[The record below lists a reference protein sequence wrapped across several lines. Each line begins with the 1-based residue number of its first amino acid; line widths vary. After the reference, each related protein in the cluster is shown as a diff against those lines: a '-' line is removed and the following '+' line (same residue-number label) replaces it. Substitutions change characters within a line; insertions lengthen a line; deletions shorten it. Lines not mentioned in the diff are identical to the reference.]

1 MLTTATKIMA
11 IDKSLTE
18 EEKPLLEHFIK
29 VATSKIEEYCNRKFE
44 KSEFQDFVEA
54 PTYQHIFKN
63 YPVISTTFTDYKR
76 LDKERGIIYFNS
88 PQKELFIDYTAG
100 YESTEIPPELEL
112 AVLMYYKTF
121 VQNGE
126 LRDFAKS
133 SYRLADES
141 ENYVAIEKL
150 FNGSIPNVVANLVSG
165 YRGRI

>member
-1 MLTTATKIMA
+1 MLTTVDKIMA

-18 EEKPLLEHFIK
+18 EERPLLEHFIK

-44 KSEFQDFVEA
+44 KSDFQDFIDE
-54 PTYQHIFKN
+54 PSLQHNFKN
-63 YPVISTTFTDYKR
+63 YPVVSTTFTDYKR

-88 PQKELFIDYTAG
+88 PQNNIGIDYTAG
-100 YESTEIPPELEL
+100 YEAENIPPDLEL

-150 FNGSIPNVVANLVSG
+150 FNGSIPSIVANLISG

>member
-1 MLTTATKIMA
+1 MLTTAEKIMA

-18 EEKPLLEHFIK
+18 EERPLLEHFIK
-29 VATSKIEEYCNRKFE
+29 VAQRKIEEYCNRKFE
-44 KSEFQDFVEA
+44 KSDFQDFIDD
-54 PTYQHIFKN
+54 PSLQHNFKN

-88 PQKELFIDYTAG
+88 PQCNVGIDYTAG
-100 YESTEIPPELEL
+100 YDSEEIPPDLEL

-150 FNGSIPNVVANLVSG
+150 FNGSIPSVVANLISG
-165 YRGRI
+165 HRGRI

>member
-1 MLTTATKIMA
+1 MLTTVDKIMD

-18 EEKPLLEHFIK
+18 DEKPLLEHFIK

-44 KSEFQDFVEA
+44 KSAFQDFVEG
-54 PTYQHIFKN
+54 PTYQHNLKN
-63 YPVISTTFTDYKR
+63 YPVISTTFEGISR
-76 LDKERGIIYFNS
+76 LDKERGIIFFKT
-88 PQKELFIDYTAG
+88 PQKDLFIDYTAG
-100 YESTEIPPELEL
+100 YEPTEIPPELEL

-141 ENYVAIEKL
+141 ENYVVIEKL
-150 FNGSIPNVVANLVSG
+150 FNGSIPNIVANLVSG

>member
-1 MLTTATKIMA
+1 MLTTAEKIMA

-29 VATSKIEEYCNRKFE
+29 VATSKIEEYCNRKFI
-44 KSEFQDFVEA
+44 KSDFQDFVEG
-54 PTYQHIFKN
+54 PISHYNFKN

-76 LDKERGIIYFNS
+76 LDKERGIIYFHS
-88 PQKELFIDYTAG
+88 PQCNLGIDYTAG
-100 YESTEIPPELEL
+100 YEADEIPPDLEL

-150 FNGSIPNVVANLVSG
+150 FNGSIPSVVANLISG